1 MKKYAKP
8 ALNLLVGEK
17 NGREIGKKFFI
28 AVKGVEKIN

>member
-17 NGREIGKKFFI
+17 NGREIGKTFFI